1 MARQQSPMDL
11 QQEVICP
18 ICLEILQEPV
28 TTDCGHNFCLQCI
41 TQVAEASGD
50 FFKCPLC
57 NSSVRKNAFTLNWL
71 LVNLVDRIQAIDL
84 SEMRPE
90 VEDEEEEEEMRC
102 PKHGE
107 KLHYFC
113 ELDGKFLCVVCC
125 GSKDHKSHNTS
136 LIEEAAQSYQGQIQS
151 RVRLL
156 RQKEKEIAHRK
167 AQSEEKIDFFMAQ
180 VDLEKQRI
188 LAEFEH
194 LGQALKEE
202 KDFLLSRIT
211 WLGLEE
217 AKEGKVYNTA
227 TQAQL
232 NSLRNL
238 TDRLEAKQRMPPQQL
253 LKGIKSILHRSEE
266 FQFLSLPPIPLDLE
280 KKLSEAKSRHD
291 FITENLRRFKDT
303 LQADRK
309 KDKSKFL
316 KGMNESHTKSWCL
329 FEKHNPNPD
338 NTSTPEPSSP
348 GNGNPAS
355 PQPPPL
361 LHSRFRASFIGT
373 VSGIELLL
381 PRSRASLA
389 RAPGNRTSAAN
400 VESSRAATRTA
411 ELREALTPTAPVT
424 FDAASAH
431 PDLVLSQDLKTVTLD
446 LAPAD
451 SSEDAA
457 GPESFYPFRC
467 VLGSPGFSCGRH
479 AWEAELRGPR
489 GGACVVGVAWEQV
502 ARRGFLTVEPE
513 SGFWALRITDSECQ
527 ALTGQDTRK
536 DLPLRPRKVR
546 VRVDVELGTVA
557 FYDAATN
564 THLYTF
570 HASFPGKI
578 FPFFR
583 LLFPGTQVILNP

>member
-1 MARQQSPMDL
+1 MARQQSPTDL

-18 ICLEILQEPV
+18 ICLEILQDPV

-41 TQVAEASGD
+41 TQVSEASAD

-57 NSSVRKNAFTLNWL
+57 NSSVRKNAFTRNWL
-71 LVNLVDRIQAIDL
+71 LVNLVDRIQAMDP

-90 VEDEEEEEEMRC
+90 VEEEEEEMRC

-136 LIEEAAQSYQGQIQS
+136 LIEEAAQSYQGQIQAQ
-151 RVRLL
+151 VRLL
-156 RQKEKEIAHRK
+156 RQKEKEIALTK

-202 KDFLLSRIT
+202 KNFLLSRIT

-217 AKEGKVYNTA
+217 AKESKFYSTA

-238 TDRLEAKQRMPPQQL
+238 TDYLETKQRMPPQQL

-266 FQFLSLPPIPLDLE
+266 FQFLNLPPIPLDLE
-280 KKLSEAKSRHD
+280 KKFSEAKSRHD

-309 KDKSKFL
+309 KDKGKFL
-316 KGMNESHTKSWCL
+316 KGMNEIHTKSWCL

-348 GNGNPAS
+348 
-355 PQPPPL
+355 
-361 LHSRFRASFIGT
+361 
-373 VSGIELLL
+373 VSGIELRL
-381 PRSRASLA
+381 PRSRASFA
-389 RAPGNRTSAAN
+389 MVPGNRASAAN
-400 VESSRAATRTA
+400 AESSRGAARTA
-411 ELREALTPTAPVT
+411 ELREALTPVT

-451 SSEDAA
+451 SLEYAA

-502 ARRGFLTVEPE
+502 ARRGFLMVDPE